1 MTGGELNRL
10 EREVE
15 EARKRLTVDLDRLR
29 APEASSSFKNDL
41 MSDVR
46 NAKDQWIEKSTNA
59 ARDSARRWFEDIK
72 NRAAA
77 NPAATVAIG
86 AGVLWHLVRHPP
98 ITSLLVGA
106 GVFGLMRTNPHRPP
120 ADVVLRAGEVART
133 VTEKAA
139 EWSSDASEMAVQAGE
154 LAGSVKDKVGE
165 WAAQSRDAMQDRV
178 SKIVSNNE
186 DLTGRATQV
195 VSELIPDDKERD
207 TLLLSAATLAI
218 AAAVGIAYQRRA
230 HG

>member
-1 MTGGELNRL
+1 
-10 EREVE
+10 
-15 EARKRLTVDLDRLR
+15 
-29 APEASSSFKNDL
+29 

-72 NRAAA
+72 NCAAA

-106 GVFGLMRTNPHRPP
+106 GVFGLMRQSPP
-120 ADVVLRAGEVART
+120 APRRRGFARRRGSPDGDGKGCGM
-133 VTEKAA
+133 EFRR
-139 EWSSDASEMAVQAGE
+139 EVQAGE

-195 VSELIPDDKERD
+195 GERAD
-207 TLLLSAATLAI
+207 PLLQGA
-218 AAAVGIAYQRRA
+218 
-230 HG
+230 